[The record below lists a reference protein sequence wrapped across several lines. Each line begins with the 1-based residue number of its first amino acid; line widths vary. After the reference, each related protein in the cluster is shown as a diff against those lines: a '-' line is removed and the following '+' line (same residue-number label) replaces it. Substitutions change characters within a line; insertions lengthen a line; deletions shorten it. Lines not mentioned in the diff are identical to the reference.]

1 MSPAPTSERS
11 SKPVASSRFERV
23 RKELILP
30 NPWNP
35 NRMTTEMYA
44 KALESISEFGMID
57 PLLCREMGDHYQI
70 IDGEH
75 RYRAACDL
83 GHVEFAHAV
92 WSGSNRH
99 RANVSDANFEGVEMA
114 TVNMEYANCSEAKN
128 VDIPPYKDHV
138 R

>member
-1 MSPAPTSERS
+1 MIEILHKDTGEVLARLDVDSLVGADLTARDLRGADLSTVDPGGFTVMNLANLEKANLRN
-11 SKPVASSRFERV
+11 ANLRGILAEHARFRF
-23 RKELILP
+23 
-30 NPWNP
+30 
-35 NRMTTEMYA
+35 
-44 KALESISEFGMID
+44 S
-57 PLLCREMGDHYQI
+57 
-70 IDGEH
+70 
-75 RYRAACDL
+75 DL